1 MELPPPGNR
10 RVSINNPQET
20 SGRVPTTP
28 AVFPT
33 QPSRINSISS
43 KRSAHA
49 YRPSIM
55 SNRSSGAQSLLPNPV
70 PHKGSLVTPSPL
82 QSKASNIS
90 SVRYAD
96 EEGKQ
101 LQEKDK
107 DQDKG
112 KGRGKGA
119 GTRLL
124 TMLKKTLQ
132 GSQSDEIVVEN
143 QTQTLIP
150 FGDVVG
156 CLAIHIKSCRQFSQ
170 RFIVERHFNLFIRVS
185 INHIVKCTKL
195 RHLKTVS
202 NEKNLVLRF
211 DEVKYFSVQVPR
223 RQDDERN
230 YIYLELMEDGGDPE
244 KPPFPLGG
252 AESHLYEVIQKGC
265 FTEIMQLMRKN
276 SAVCRVEV
284 EFMFSYGNFGYGFS
298 HQLKPLQKLIEP
310 SMFMNIAPPPERTD
324 PVTNVI
330 TPQRVEYPAFLSPE
344 FNVNIGIPE
353 TSQATMVQ
361 LEKLREKPR
370 ERLEKMKEEYRNMN
384 TWIEKADYLRNLINP
399 KMVKRDTKGNNEPLG
414 SNSSI
419 LEELER
425 TTYDIHH
432 RKSEAF
438 SNELMDYGD
447 KEGRVIPV
455 LKLLDQNF
463 SETSLSKSDDSMP
476 QEDVL
481 LPPIHTLQII
491 EEDEMPHLQRTS
503 EPEER
508 PREERKSLVL
518 SSDEELMPK
527 HPSILKI
534 ASSQQESKRKIEK
547 SPHFSDVIIIPDK
560 PLEEL
565 NTNKKGR
572 PSIELRKPWER
583 RPTDIVCSLRKVAF
597 AQKEYTIPVCKSE
610 TTEFKP
616 KHQFQK
622 LSKSGLDPFLRNI
635 NSKMSFR
642 KKKDHDNGYRHLS
655 TLSTELLE
663 HEDQDPP
670 YPEHLGSAGSD
681 TALPENPSPFTVQM
695 ANKNSLPPDPIT
707 ATKMISD
714 RKNKLSLD
722 SAFNSANNSNTKS
735 IFASDNPVVSLTKLS
750 DSDNK
755 LLTDSSFNT
764 TKSSNRRL
772 SRDSNSNTTKP
783 SDTKLSSD
791 PSSSTKPSDR
801 RLSSDPSSGTT
812 KPSDTKLFSDPS
824 NNKLSR
830 DPSSNATQLSGSNR
844 LSYNPS
850 INGNKSSYT
859 SDLNR
864 VSHDPSIIS
873 TKSSDPNK
881 LSRDPSIILAKSSD
895 PSKLSRDFSII
906 STRSSDPS
914 KLSCDLSI
922 ISTRSSDPS
931 KLSYDPSII
940 SMKSSDPNKLSRDSS
955 IISAKVSDPNKLS
968 SDPSV
973 ISTKSSDPNKL
984 SHDPSINS
992 TRLSDPTKLSRDP
1005 SIISAKSSDP
1015 NKLSRDPSINST
1027 RLSDPSKLSRDPS
1040 MISHD
1045 PSIISAKSDPS
1056 KLSHDPSINSTRL
1069 SDPSKLSHDPSII
1082 SAKSSDANKLSRDPS
1097 IISAK
1102 SSDANKLSRD
1112 PSVISAKSSDANKL
1126 SRDPSVISAKSSD
1139 ANKLSRDPSV
1149 ISAKSSDANKLSR
1162 DPSVI
1167 SAKSS
1172 DANKLSRDPSVI
1184 SAKSS
1189 DANKLSRDPSVI
1201 SAKSSDANKLSR
1213 DPSVISAK
1221 SSDANKLSRDPSVIS
1236 AKSSD
1241 ANKLSRDPS
1250 VISAKSSDANKL
1262 SRDPS
1267 VISAKSSDANK
1278 LSRDPSV
1285 ISAKSSDA
1293 NKLSRDPSVISAKSS
1308 DANKLS
1314 RDPSV
1319 ISAKSS
1325 DANKLSR
1332 DPSVISAKSS
1342 DANKLS
1348 RDPSVIS
1355 AKSSD
1360 ANKLSRDPSVISA
1373 KSSDANKLSR
1383 DPSVISAKSSDA
1395 NKLSRDPSVI
1405 SAKSSDAN
1413 KLSRDPSVISAKSS
1427 DANKLSRD
1435 PSVISA
1441 KSSDPNK
1448 LSRDPSINSTRLSD
1462 PTKLSHDPSI
1472 ISTKLSDPSNL
1483 SHDSNVNARKCSD
1496 TNKLSQDLSI
1506 ISTKSLDSNNRL
1518 PSGNPTVS
1526 SDTTTN
1532 TAKPPVT
1539 KNVLYP
1545 DISTVDSSDK
1555 QNKLEWLPNISLSN
1569 VQGASSVTENVNI
1582 HHPSSSI
1589 NFTSDIEILKQ
1600 SIVLKSILSKNLQDL
1615 SDELFSKPE
1624 VYTNDEG
1631 YSLPPSVHSKPSD
1644 STDNRVFEKV
1654 QDLNSWRSSKDLLN
1668 SQVLLSP
1675 VVKRS
1680 PQDLFP
1686 EGEPGK
1692 SSDIEEYVSE
1702 KLLEAAERN
1711 FPMNRKSSF
1720 KKKHLVS
1727 EESGSERV
1735 LNGSIYE
1742 YVIKQIFTAPI
1753 FSQLGIGT
1761 KSSSEGQMDSQHQ
1774 LLAPWDR
1781 SVSSQILNY
1790 DEKGNEVHLS
1800 QSKSVISQIIQS
1812 FPVNTLLE
1820 SGIIKVIELDKEH
1833 QSSLLDSQTTS
1844 STEQYSDIKSQIKLL
1859 SRQNTSNINHLDSS
1873 VSGAEYTEDCQSI
1886 STQESKYPIPFGKS
1900 DSLNEHRSLDTEETE
1915 LSSNL
1920 ESSSSSLDKVKDS
1933 DTAMLKSVLKNIFSI
1948 FFKYNHQS
1956 ERRQQPEKESESL
1969 IKHSSSSGT
1978 EHLEKNQE
1986 NFNKADKKVDRK
1998 PILNPKLR
2006 MFLEKLSETEVKNLK
2021 SELSKHIQHYLVERL
2036 TESGHITKE
2045 DLPTIYH
2052 KLYLMNEKAELKEQS
2067 PFQEKY
2073 SETVRE
2079 IMSFVNNFNH
2089 HFIDKHL
2096 ETKLRGFLSEILQ
2109 NYFLK
2114 NLSVSNLFNETDAM
2128 ALHASM
2134 SPVRSNSELGQDIAD
2149 GNFGSSLKINMKCPV
2164 SKSLQNYLQDLSEN
2178 ELLSLKTD
2186 LSKYLQVLFIEKLYK
2201 SGLVSEGQL
2210 KGISQEI
2217 ISLQSPP
2224 IPLKHIKTNL
2234 PFRNESYFMR
2244 EDSEEQKKYSKNGQ
2258 NTALQTLPKDKC
2270 EETELS
2276 RKEERESSFSL
2287 NLKESLPTIW
2297 EQKTIY
2303 TREEETL
2310 NFIEMQSFLNKN
2322 NQANP
2327 LTRSPERPSDISLKK
2342 QKKDHGFMQFTQ
2354 VDSSVYKTEIQ
2365 DPYSWDGRSKT
2376 IQSKSCFEK
2385 TLKMKQLDK
2394 RESNNFYKLNAQEK
2408 LDTEFSPY
2416 LKLPNC
2422 KVSKENDS
2430 QSRLSFPTWQTNTFI
2445 HVKPEIGE
2453 QSKLDHYYQ
2462 RLRGNNNNNK
2472 KHLVTFA
2479 QFKNEMETLYR
2490 NPYEAC
2496 NEKRAKI
2503 SESQSFKYKENEKN
2517 SRPFFFPEV
2526 LKRENIKSKRKERDH
2541 ATKPKKSFHK
2551 IVRLLPATLPTTRPH
2566 LRKSVPRNLL
2576 HWTARRTIHD
2586 CLDRFDD
2593 LHAPSV
2599 KCPKKSKSR
2608 ARLLGKSPD
2617 DSHNQAK
2624 HCARPYTAP
2633 EPNKRR
2639 ESAAWKF
2646 ASPRMVSAGLVHF
2659 HASPEYEVR
2668 RVRSKRK
2675 LKEDIEKRPLIS
2687 EIIQMLDTAE

>member
-791 PSSSTKPSDR
+791 PSS
-801 RLSSDPSSGTT
+801 GTT

-1027 RLSDPSKLSRDPS
+1027 RLSDP
-1040 MISHD
+1040 
-1045 PSIISAKSDPS
+1045 
-1056 KLSHDPSINSTRL
+1056 N
-1069 SDPSKLSHDPSII
+1069 
-1082 SAKSSDANKLSRDPS
+1082 
-1097 IISAK
+1097 
-1102 SSDANKLSRD
+1102 
-1112 PSVISAKSSDANKL
+1112 
-1126 SRDPSVISAKSSD
+1126 
-1139 ANKLSRDPSV
+1139 
-1149 ISAKSSDANKLSR
+1149 
-1162 DPSVI
+1162 
-1167 SAKSS
+1167 
-1172 DANKLSRDPSVI
+1172 
-1184 SAKSS
+1184 
-1189 DANKLSRDPSVI
+1189 
-1201 SAKSSDANKLSR
+1201 
-1213 DPSVISAK
+1213 
-1221 SSDANKLSRDPSVIS
+1221 
-1236 AKSSD
+1236 
-1241 ANKLSRDPS
+1241 
-1250 VISAKSSDANKL
+1250 
-1262 SRDPS
+1262 
-1267 VISAKSSDANK
+1267 
-1278 LSRDPSV
+1278 
-1285 ISAKSSDA
+1285 
-1293 NKLSRDPSVISAKSS
+1293 
-1308 DANKLS
+1308 
-1314 RDPSV
+1314 
-1319 ISAKSS
+1319 
-1325 DANKLSR
+1325 
-1332 DPSVISAKSS
+1332 
-1342 DANKLS
+1342 
-1348 RDPSVIS
+1348 
-1355 AKSSD
+1355 
-1360 ANKLSRDPSVISA
+1360 
-1373 KSSDANKLSR
+1373 
-1383 DPSVISAKSSDA
+1383 
-1395 NKLSRDPSVI
+1395 
-1405 SAKSSDAN
+1405 AN